1 MTSFFTPEVIVS
13 SALIGVSVIN
23 IAGSLWVLRSPR
35 DKRPKIDIDAAV
47 RDAPY
52 HLLAEIGIK
61 VSSRS

>member
-13 SALIGVSVIN
+13 SALVGVSVIN

-35 DKRPKIDIDAAV
+35 DKRPEIDIDAAV